1 MHLDLDSTTVRQQA
15 TDPRPVGVPSR
26 AALSAIQH
34 RRRRSVAVGLLL
46 VLSLALFTGSRWGE
60 GNGPGLPIE
69 PIGLVLI
76 VVAIVGR
83 GWCSLY
89 IGGRKASELVT
100 TGPYSVTRNPL
111 YGFSFMGSLG
121 VGLQS
126 GSLLLGLVFLLAAMA
141 IFLPLI
147 AREESFL
154 DYAMPRQFD
163 AYRRATPLIWPRLS
177 LWRSPEELTVRP
189 SLFLRTLSDGLP
201 FILAWPLFDG
211 IDALQRGGFLP
222 VLLRW
227 P

>member
-1 MHLDLDSTTVRQQA
+1 M
-15 TDPRPVGVPSR
+15 
-26 AALSAIQH
+26 
-34 RRRRSVAVGLLL
+34 AVGLSVLL
-46 VLSLALFTGSRWGE
+46 GLALFTGSHWGE
-60 GNGPGLPIE
+60 GSWPRLPIE
-69 PIGLVLI
+69 TIGLVLI
-76 VVAIVGR
+76 VIAIVGR

-89 IGGRKASELVT
+89 IGGRKATELVT
-100 TGPYSVTRNPL
+100 TGPYSISRNPL

-154 DYAMPRQFD
+154 DYAMPRRFD
-163 AYRRATPLIWPRLS
+163 AYRRATPLLWPRPS
-177 LWRSPEELTVRP
+177 LWRTPEELTVRP

-201 FILAWPLFDG
+201 FILAWPLFGG
-211 IDALQRGGFLP
+211 IDALQSGGLLP